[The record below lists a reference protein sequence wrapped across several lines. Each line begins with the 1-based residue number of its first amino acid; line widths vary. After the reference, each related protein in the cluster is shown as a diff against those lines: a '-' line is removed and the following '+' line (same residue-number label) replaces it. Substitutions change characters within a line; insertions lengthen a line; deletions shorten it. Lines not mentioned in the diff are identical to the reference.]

1 MTHLLNVD
9 KILHEVVAI
18 YLLLLILLFLSA
30 FSSGAVELLVKNEFI
45 GETISKITLK
55 LLLSIFN

>member
-30 FSSGAVELLVKNEFI
+30 FSSGAIELLVKNEFI
-45 GETISKITLK
+45 GKTISKITLK
-55 LLLSIFN
+55 LLLSISN

>member
-9 KILHEVVAI
+9 KILHEVVVI

-30 FSSGAVELLVKNEFI
+30 FSSGVVKLLVMNEFI
-45 GETISKITLK
+45 GKTILKIALK
-55 LLLSIFN
+55 HHLSISN

>member
-30 FSSGAVELLVKNEFI
+30 FSSGAVELLVMNEFT
-45 GETISKITLK
+45 GKTISKITLK
-55 LLLSIFN
+55 LLLSISN